1 MVFITGST
9 GLVGGHLL
17 VQLFKRGEKIRA
29 LKKYMSGFRE
39 LKIICKHY
47 GVEFTEIYD
56 KVEWITGDILDKTS
70 FSSALKDIKTIY
82 HCAAIVSF
90 GNCTPGILQQI
101 NIEGTRNITEL
112 ALEHQVPCFAFV
124 SSIGALGQSKNN
136 EVITE
141 ETPWNPNND
150 SSVYSNSKY
159 LSEQVVW
166 EAAKKGL
173 NVVIVN
179 PGVILG
185 AGDFNKGSLTFFST
199 VRKGMYFYTHQQTG
213 YVDVR
218 DVCRAMLYLVDNK
231 IYNERFILVSENLTN
246 KQLFTLIARALH
258 MNPPFIPV
266 GRTGLKLGAWLEK
279 RLSRRTGKA
288 PLLTPEIILSAS
300 KTDTYSS
307 DKFIRTTGLRFIPM
321 KKCIEEAI

>member
-17 VQLFKRGEKIRA
+17 VQLFKRGEKIKA
-29 LKKYMSGFRE
+29 LKKSMSSLRE
-39 LKIICKHY
+39 LKIICEHY
-47 GVEFTEIYD
+47 GIEFTEIYA

-90 GNCTPGILQQI
+90 GNCAPGILQQI

-112 ALEHQVPCFAFV
+112 ALEYGIPCFAFV
-124 SSIGALGQSKNN
+124 SSIGALGQSKTS
-136 EVITE
+136 ETITE
-141 ETPWNPNND
+141 ETPWNQNND
-150 SSVYSNSKY
+150 ASVYSNSKY

-185 AGDFNKGSLTFFST
+185 AGDFTKGSLTFFST
-199 VRKGMYFYTHQQTG
+199 VRKGMSFYTHQQTG

-246 KQLFTLIARALH
+246 RQLFTLIACALGRK
-258 MNPPFIPV
+258 PPFIPV
-266 GRTGLKLGAWLEK
+266 GQNGLKLAAWLEK
-279 RLSRRTGKA
+279 RLCRRTGKA
-288 PLLTPEIILSAS
+288 PLLTPEIILSAT

-307 DKFIRTTGLRFIPM
+307 DKFIRTTGLEFVPM